1 MQTAWGY
8 FLWLL
13 MSLLGD
19 LRLMKALL
27 TLGLFALPTLALIP
41 TGTIAQFGLPVEV
54 PKAPETHQFKPRGLP
69 VPTAADLVNPSP
81 PITTS
86 LAKAYPEVVLF
97 DEWQPQDMQ
106 PLTDLPQDAEGNF
119 QLKPGLYTLE
129 VESYSLHVGSYSPG
143 KRNGYLP
150 AALVENNQAL
160 ISRLLKQAEKWPDI
174 SQPQIQ
180 MLIWAILSRAEI
192 KGLSKELQATAKK
205 LLTSEEIKIL
215 NQQALGL
222 IPTDQK
228 EAILT
233 NVPPDSLTT
242 VEAEANMRAAL
253 AQQKGYGDLAKLAVL
268 SGKPKADARDRKV
281 PQGRWSY
288 HPNGFFIRYIPAGYS
303 RTEIQIAV
311 PEKYQVKRDT
321 MGRIVAIADTAGN
334 RIETDYDDTATPLA
348 IPDDPNLVGYAFSE
362 IRFIRTTSKTAPP
375 EKVTLANMGWTLM
388 QKASRQSLSL
398 PTQPTQ
404 IASLGQPLLIA
415 QASPPA
421 ETDPQEA
428 TDLKETPPSF
438 EGWKKRYKQTEDYQ
452 DVITE
457 YLKRWQAAKPKV
469 QQLADLFHY
478 ADAIAAATDDKEW
491 KQYKWLKEHQAA
503 ILKALQS
510 ETALLEAS
518 GQSPTLT
525 FNPAQTTAV
534 AAQKDR
540 QILGLSNR
548 PYKP

>member
-1 MQTAWGY
+1 
-8 FLWLL
+8 
-13 MSLLGD
+13 
-19 LRLMKALL
+19 MKALL
-27 TLGLFALPTLALIP
+27 TFGLFALPALALIP
-41 TGTIAQFGLPVEV
+41 TGAIAQFGLPVEV
-54 PKAPETHQFKPRGLP
+54 PKAPEATQIKPRGLP
-69 VPTAADLVNPSP
+69 VPTATDLVNPSP

-97 DEWQPQDMQ
+97 DDWQPQDMQ
-106 PLTDLPQDAEGNF
+106 PLTDLSQDAEGNF

-129 VESYSLHVGSYSPG
+129 VESYSLQVGSYGPG
-143 KRNGYLP
+143 KRSGYLP
-150 AALVENNQAL
+150 ASLVENNRAL
-160 ISRLLKQAEKWPDI
+160 IGRMLQQAAKWPDI
-174 SQPQIQ
+174 PQAQIQ
-180 MLIWAILSRAEI
+180 TLIWAILSRAEM
-192 KGLSKELQATAKK
+192 KGLSKELQATAKQ
-205 LLTSEEIKIL
+205 LLTPEEIKTL

-222 IPTDQK
+222 IPADQK
-228 EAILT
+228 EAIFT
-233 NVPPDSLTT
+233 NVPAAALTT
-242 VEAEANMRAAL
+242 VKAEASMRVAL
-253 AQQKGYGDLAKLAVL
+253 DQKKSYGDLAKIAVQ
-268 SGKPKADARDRKV
+268 SGNPKTDAKDRTV

-288 HPNGFFIRYIPAGYS
+288 HPNGFFIRYLPAGYS

-311 PEKYQVKRDT
+311 PEKYQVQRDT

-334 RIETDYDDTATPLA
+334 RIETDYDDTVTPLA

-388 QKASRQSLSL
+388 QKASSQSLSL
-398 PTQPTQ
+398 PTQPRQ
-404 IASLGQPLLIA
+404 MASQPFLIA
-415 QASPPA
+415 QASPSK
-421 ETDPQEA
+421 A
-428 TDLKETPPSF
+428 TDLEDSTDLKKTTPSF

-452 DVITE
+452 DVIAE
-457 YLKRWQAAKPKV
+457 YLKRWQTAKPKV

-534 AAQKDR
+534 AAQKER